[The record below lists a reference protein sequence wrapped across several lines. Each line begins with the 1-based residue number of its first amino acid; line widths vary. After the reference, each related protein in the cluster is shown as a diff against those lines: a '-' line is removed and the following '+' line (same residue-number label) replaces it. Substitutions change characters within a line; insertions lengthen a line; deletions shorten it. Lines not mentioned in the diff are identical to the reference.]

1 MLAVVSIVRSDLGTH
16 GKNCVIGCVTQCQT
30 PMLVYKHQLK
40 EMRNEMKTVK
50 VNFFL
55 NTGEIGLHQMTVNTD
70 SQALAVLNGVCE
82 GGALIESFEI
92 VEDK

>member
-1 MLAVVSIVRSDLGTH
+1 
-16 GKNCVIGCVTQCQT
+16 
-30 PMLVYKHQLK
+30 
-40 EMRNEMKTVK
+40 MRNEMKTVK

-55 NTGEIGLHQMTVNTD
+55 NTGEIGLHQMIVDTD

-82 GGALIESFEI
+82 GGALIESFKI